1 MLTKLIKIAIENA
14 GAQTG
19 YLLLKHS
26 NTFTIEAVGQVEGD
40 NITLSLI
47 PAQPLAE
54 VLPMSVIN
62 YVERTKKSAV
72 LNNATTEEIFAPDP
86 YIVTHKT
93 KSILCT
99 PIINQGRFM
108 GVVYLEN
115 NLVEKAFT
123 SARIEVLKLLS
134 AQASIALENATLY
147 QTLEQK
153 VEERTAELAK
163 ANTEIL
169 VLNERLKVENLR
181 MSAELD
187 VTRRLQEMILPKQQE
202 LESIA
207 GLEIAGFM
215 EPAEEVGGDYYDV
228 LNHGGKVTIGIGDVT
243 GHGLESGVLMIMA
256 QTAIRTLFTHNETD
270 PVKLLQTVN
279 QTLFD
284 NVERMDSGKNMSLS
298 LLEYRDNT
306 LRLSGQHEEVILVR
320 SSGEVERIDT
330 IELGFP
336 IALEADIADF
346 LASTEI
352 PLNSG
357 DVVVLYTDGITEAF
371 DMKKDQYGIEPLI
384 EVVVLNRE
392 ESAAEIK
399 QAVID
404 DLRRYIG
411 EQKVFD
417 DITLVVI
424 KQK

>member
-1 MLTKLIKIAIENA
+1 
-14 GAQTG
+14 
-19 YLLLKHS
+19 
-26 NTFTIEAVGQVEGD
+26 
-40 NITLSLI
+40 
-47 PAQPLAE
+47 
-54 VLPMSVIN
+54 MSVIN
-62 YVERTKKSAV
+62 YVERTQKSAV
-72 LNNATTEEIFAPDP
+72 LNNATTEKIFATDP
-86 YIVTHKT
+86 YIIAHKT

-153 VEERTAELAK
+153 VEERTAQLAK

-187 VTRRLQEMILPKQQE
+187 VTRRLQQMILPKQQE
-202 LESIA
+202 LESIE

-228 LNHGGKVTIGIGDVT
+228 LNHGGKATIGIGDVT

-284 NVERMDSGKNMSLS
+284 NVERMNSGKNMSLS

-306 LRLSGQHEEVILVR
+306 LRLSGQHEEVIVVR
-320 SSGEVERIDT
+320 SSGEFERVDT
-330 IELGFP
+330 IDLGFP

-346 LASTEI
+346 LATTEI
-352 PLNSG
+352 QLNSG

-371 DMKKDQYGIEPLI
+371 DMNHDQYGIEPVI
-384 EVVVLNRE
+384 EVVALNRE
-392 ESAAEIK
+392 QSAAEIK

-404 DLRRYIG
+404 DLRRYMG
-411 EQKVFD
+411 EEKVFD